1 MYEQST
7 IVKERK
13 DEDEEKE
20 EIPSPFTEASTTLTS
35 VWGCRPLQDNG
46 STKTIWRN

>member
-20 EIPSPFTEASTTLTS
+20 EEIPSPLLKH
-35 VWGCRPLQDNG
+35 RPL
-46 STKTIWRN
+46 